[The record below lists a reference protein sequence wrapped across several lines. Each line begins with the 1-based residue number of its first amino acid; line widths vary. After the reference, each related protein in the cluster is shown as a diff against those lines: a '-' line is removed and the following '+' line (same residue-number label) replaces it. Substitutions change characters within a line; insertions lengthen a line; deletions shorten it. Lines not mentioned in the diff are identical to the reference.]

1 MMAFR
6 RNLRQFMDDNC
17 IIGSDGCIPALLD
30 AVGGQDRRFIQ
41 KQLSPK
47 SLKDKIAKDS
57 SRFFEETAGEL
68 VENFE
73 AMLTDF
79 VRDHFWF
86 QPHLFLPIVSL
97 KFGILPPCVIQK
109 NTFAL

>member
-1 MMAFR
+1 
-6 RNLRQFMDDNC
+6 MDDNC
-17 IIGSDGCIPALLD
+17 IIGSDGCIIPAFLD

-47 SLKDKIAKDS
+47 SLKDS
-57 SRFFEETAGEL
+57 SSFFETETAGEL

-86 QPHLFLPIVSL
+86 QPHLFLPIVLL

-109 NTFAL
+109 NAFAP